1 MSKQVSAAQQLVDI
15 FSGMYGDEPRT
26 ISKEEIKLVAAEHGI
41 SSKYRIQNA
50 NNLADNGEYN
60 FPPIGKSRV
69 GSTTRQ
75 KIPAIPARAAT
86 AAPAAPVAV
95 ATAPVGIASLRGE
108 SDGFTDN
115 LRVKVDPNYV
125 PFGEHKTLKAVTAS
139 ASFFPVFITGL
150 SGNGKTVMTEQVCA
164 KAKRD
169 IIRVNLTEETD
180 EDDLIGGFRMVDG
193 NTRFFKGPVI
203 RAMELGA
210 VLLLD
215 EIDLAHPSRIM
226 CLQSILEGK
235 GYFIKKTGE
244 YVTPAPGFNVIA
256 TANTKGKGC
265 EDGQFVG
272 TNVLNEAM
280 LERFPL
286 TCEQPYP
293 SVSIERKILTKVA
306 DSLGITK
313 SEQRGNRYG
322 NVVEFIDKL
331 TDWADIIRKTYYDGG
346 VDSLITTRRLIH
358 IINAY
363 AIFNDRMIAIDK
375 CTNRFDEETKVSFL
389 QLYTKIDSEVS
400 VEEESVDI

>member
-15 FSGMYGDEPRT
+15 FSGMYGDVPRT
-26 ISKEEIKLVAAEHGI
+26 ISKEEIKEVASQHGI

-50 NNLADNGEYN
+50 NNLASNGEYN
-60 FPPIGKSRV
+60 FPPVGKSRA

-75 KIPAIPARAAT
+75 NIPTIPARVAT
-86 AAPAAPVAV
+86 PEPAAV

-115 LRVKVDPNYV
+115 LRVEVDPNYI
-125 PFGEHKTLKAVTAS
+125 PFGEHKTVKAVVAS
-139 ASFFPVFITGL
+139 VSFFPVFITGL

-164 KAKRD
+164 KGKRD

-210 VLLLD
+210 ILLLD
-215 EIDLAHPSRIM
+215 EIDLSHPSRIM

-244 YVTPAPGFNVIA
+244 YITPAPGFNVIA

-293 SVSIERKILTKVA
+293 PISTERKILAKVA

-313 SEQRGNRYG
+313 SEERGTKSG
-322 NVVEFIDKL
+322 NVIEFIEKL

-363 AIFNDRMIAIDK
+363 AIFDDRMTAIDK

-389 QLYTKIDSEVS
+389 QRYTKIDSEVS
-400 VEEESVDI
+400 VEGESVDI

>member
-1 MSKQVSAAQQLVDI
+1 
-15 FSGMYGDEPRT
+15 
-26 ISKEEIKLVAAEHGI
+26 
-41 SSKYRIQNA
+41 
-50 NNLADNGEYN
+50 
-60 FPPIGKSRV
+60 
-69 GSTTRQ
+69 
-75 KIPAIPARAAT
+75 
-86 AAPAAPVAV
+86 
-95 ATAPVGIASLRGE
+95 
-108 SDGFTDN
+108 
-115 LRVKVDPNYV
+115 
-125 PFGEHKTLKAVTAS
+125 
-139 ASFFPVFITGL
+139 
-150 SGNGKTVMTEQVCA
+150 
-164 KAKRD
+164 
-169 IIRVNLTEETD
+169 
-180 EDDLIGGFRMVDG
+180 
-193 NTRFFKGPVI
+193 
-203 RAMELGA
+203 MELGA
-210 VLLLD
+210 ILLLD

-244 YVTPAPGFNVIA
+244 YITPAPGFNVIA

-293 SVSIERKILTKVA
+293 PISTERKILTKVA

-313 SEQRGNRYG
+313 SEERGTKSG
-322 NVVEFIDKL
+322 NVIEFIEKL

-363 AIFNDRMIAIDK
+363 AIFNDRMTAIDK

-400 VEEESVDI
+400 VEGESVDI